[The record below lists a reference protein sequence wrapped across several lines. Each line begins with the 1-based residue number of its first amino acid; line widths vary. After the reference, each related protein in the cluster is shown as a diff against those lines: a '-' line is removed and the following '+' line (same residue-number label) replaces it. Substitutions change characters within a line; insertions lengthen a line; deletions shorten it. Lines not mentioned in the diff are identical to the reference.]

1 MSDAATEE
9 FRVRV
14 DRKLIVQARRVAE
27 EIGTSPGELVRL
39 LFAQLVKRRAVPF
52 PLQAD
57 SPEAELLGSSERRS
71 KMWDAMNEGKP
82 AAR

>member
-1 MSDAATEE
+1 MSESSTEE

-14 DRKLIVQARRVAE
+14 DRKLIEAARRVAE

-39 LFAQLVKRRAVPF
+39 LFTQLVKRRAVPF

-57 SPEAELLGSSERRS
+57 SLEEEVLGSPERRA
-71 KMWDAMNEGKP
+71 KMLDYLDEGKP